1 MKQQIPSSSLRS
13 RVRIFLAAATI
24 QLPKTRHGVLRY
36 LNIPSFRR
44 YGAAISKGLEAA
56 ARPSIRQRPP
66 TYSSSSERMPPTS
79 ASASPKPR
87 GNVFAYLFLAATII
101 CVITILVLLKQLG
114 DVKASIAKWQHQM
127 AATNAKI
134 IQAQSELRRL
144 SNSKIVQPEI
154 KPRRSV
160 IALGQRDI
168 DLIRQ
173 FIKVPP
179 HRVGKATI
187 QLGGRVPNAVSIP
200 LPESLTSKIPALQ
213 GASFLL
219 DKDGSIVLIGKGSDQ
234 VDAIIPT
241 QF

>member
-1 MKQQIPSSSLRS
+1 M
-13 RVRIFLAAATI
+13 T
-24 QLPKTRHGVLRY
+24 
-36 LNIPSFRR
+36 
-44 YGAAISKGLEAA
+44 
-56 ARPSIRQRPP
+56 P
-66 TYSSSSERMPPTS
+66 TL
-79 ASASPKPR
+79 ASASPKSR
-87 GNVFAYLFLAATII
+87 GSVFAYIFLAATVT
-101 CVITILVLLKQLG
+101 CVIIILVLLKQLG
-114 DVKASIAKWQHQM
+114 DVKASIAKWQQQM

-144 SNSKIVQPEI
+144 SDSKIVQPEVR
-154 KPRRSV
+154 PRHST

-179 HRVGKATI
+179 HPAGKATI

-200 LPESLTSKIPALQ
+200 LPESLTNKIPALQ

-219 DKDGSIVLIGKGSDQ
+219 DQDGSIVLIGKGSDQ